1 MSNGF
6 GEAAPGSDS
15 SPLAHS
21 GAESVASPASADGIA
36 MLLAALVIADG
47 GVDEAEVLLAHKAC
61 AELGVPLE
69 LFDAALG
76 TASTDP
82 SAGFMQALLKVEHP
96 SERERLASILF
107 EIASVDETLDSR
119 ETKLLETMRQA
130 WGVSVAFL
138 NKPIVWDDN
147 QKAVIEARRSARLLV
162 SAGPGMGKTAVACSR
177 VAHLV
182 EREDVADTNIWL
194 VSFTRS
200 AIAELK
206 GRIGDF
212 AEDSSNVFAVKISTI
227 DSQAWKIRYGFS
239 AEQAE
244 KLFGGFETGI
254 TAALSLMNERAED
267 FREAFADLEHLII
280 DEAQDIT
287 GGRAMFLLKLI
298 SMLPKSCGV
307 TVFHDPAQAIY
318 DYAADGGAPFRFTDG
333 LQAALGE
340 NLEAHGLQRIYR
352 TEEPGLLK
360 LYEDL
365 RLDILGNAD
374 QGPDEFR
381 AKADL
386 VKKAA
391 ISVRD
396 KGFDQAELSGYDD
409 ALVLFRKRIEVAQAS
424 AFMASGQIAH
434 RLRMSGLPRMPM
446 PWLASVLGQTE
457 GRTLSKEA
465 FIDCCHKARES
476 IPAALYGEDIESNLP
491 EARWERLGRYARA
504 GRSEIDLY
512 KLRARLVSAPP
523 DEFIMSEFGHR
534 GPILGTIHASK
545 GREADHVFLQ
555 INDTWGSAERSAGDL
570 AEEAR
575 VLFVGATRAK
585 RSLAV
590 QGGFAMPFAT
600 ETQSGRGYRRIPK
613 YKTGMQFQM
622 GLAGDYDLYSAA
634 ALSSSIATATA
645 ATLPFRC
652 SAHLDGAYIYRLRTA
667 DGVELGALGKKVN
680 YDMMEI
686 GKLNP
691 KRGAK
696 PPAKV
701 DNIFVMGF
709 GTMVAAPGD
718 ERLNGIKGPGSASGF
733 WLVPQIVGLPMVFLG
748 W

>member
-1 MSNGF
+1 MTTGF
-6 GEAAPGSDS
+6 AAPEQGAALTSVREGATGAS
-15 SPLAHS
+15 S
-21 GAESVASPASADGIA
+21 ASAEGIA
-36 MLLAALVIADG
+36 MLLAALIIADG
-47 GVDEAEVLLAHKAC
+47 GIDKAEVLLAHRAC
-61 AELGVPLE
+61 TELGVPLD
-69 LFDAALG
+69 LFDAALSA
-76 TASTDP
+76 ASTDP
-82 SAGFMQALLKVEHP
+82 TGSFMQALLKVEHAG
-96 SERERLASILF
+96 ERERLASILF
-107 EIASVDETLDSR
+107 EIASADEQLDAR
-119 ETKLLETMRQA
+119 ETKLLEAMRQA

-147 QKAVIEARRSARLLV
+147 QKAVIEARRSARLIV

-182 EREDVADTNIWL
+182 EREDVVDTNIWL

-212 AEDSSNVFAVKISTI
+212 AEDPSNVFAVKISTI

-254 TAALSLMNERAED
+254 SAALDLMDERADD

-298 SMLPKSCGV
+298 AMLPKRCGL

-318 DYAADGGAPFRFTDG
+318 DYATDGETPFRFTDG
-333 LQAALGE
+333 LQGALGE
-340 NLEAHGLQRIYR
+340 TLGEHGLQRIYR

-374 QGPDEFR
+374 QGPEEFR

-391 ISVRD
+391 VSVRD

-424 AFMASGQIAH
+424 AFMASAQIPH

-446 PWLASVLGQTE
+446 PWLALVLGGTE
-457 GRTLSKEA
+457 GRTLSREA
-465 FIDCCHKARES
+465 FTDRCLEARES
-476 IPAALYGEDIESNLP
+476 APAELYGEDIDSNLP
-491 EARWERLGRYARA
+491 EARWDRLGRYARA
-504 GRSEIDLY
+504 GRNEIDLY

-523 DEFIMSEFGHR
+523 DEFIMPEFGHR

-555 INDTWGSAERSAGDL
+555 INDNWGSADRTSGDL
-570 AEEAR
+570 SEEAR

-600 ETQSGRGYRRIPK
+600 ETQSGRGYRRILK
-613 YKTGMQFQM
+613 YKTGLQFQI
-622 GLAGDYDLYSAA
+622 GLSGDYDPYSAVRQA
-634 ALSSSIATATA
+634 AAITA
-645 ATLPFRC
+645 ASRSPLPFRC
-652 SAHLDGAYIYRLRTA
+652 SAVLEEGTSIYRLRTA
-667 DGVELGALGKKVN
+667 DGAGLGALGKRVN
-680 YDMMEI
+680 YDMSEI

-691 KRGAK
+691 KRGLK
-696 PPAKV
+696 PPPKV

-709 GTMVAAPGD
+709 GTMVAVPGD
-718 ERLNGIKGPGSASGF
+718 ERLNGLTGSGATSGF
-733 WLVPQIVGLPMVFLG
+733 WLVPQIVGLPMVFLR